1 MMIRTSQI
9 LVAVLLIFQVCTACV
24 TGRCVYV
31 AVRTIYDRLQCYGYN
46 LTRVFSPVMSFRDRD
61 H

>member
-31 AVRTIYDRLQCYGYN
+31 AVRTIYMTGYN
-46 LTRVFSPVMSFRDRD
+46 AMATI
-61 H
+61 